1 MAKARQV
8 KKAAPAAKARVA
20 ASVKVQ
26 TRAQTPVQAHGGRA
40 HVGVRKT
47 ARPLDLKKPIVVTL
61 KSKWAKGKLSLA
73 APSNRKS
80 IDTIIRE
87 RADQFGITIKE
98 IENDGSSLKIIL
110 KARAREAFQDYLRTM
125 SALIARQVTGA
136 RRGKPFGKRF
146 WDHLAQTES
155 LSD

>member
-1 MAKARQV
+1 MAKARQA
-8 KKAAPAAKARVA
+8 KKAMPATKARVA

-26 TRAQTPVQAHGGRA
+26 ARVQAHGGRA

-73 APSNRKS
+73 APSNKKS

-155 LSD
+155 LTEN